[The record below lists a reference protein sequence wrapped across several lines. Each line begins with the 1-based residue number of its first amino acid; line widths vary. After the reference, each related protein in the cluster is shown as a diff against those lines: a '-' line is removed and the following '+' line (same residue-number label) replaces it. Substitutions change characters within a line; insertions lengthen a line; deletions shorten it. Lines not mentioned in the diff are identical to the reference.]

1 MVAFDRPRVTA
12 VLGPT
17 NTGKTHLAIERMCA
31 HSSGMIG
38 FPLRLLAREVYD
50 RVVAI
55 KGADRVALI
64 TGEERIVPKDARWFL
79 CTAESMPME
88 RDVAFVALDEAQLGS
103 DRERGHVF
111 TDRILRAR
119 GREETM
125 ILGSESLR
133 PVLRA
138 LVPGIEIVERPRF
151 STLSYAGAK
160 KLSRLPRRSAIVAF
174 SAEEVYATAEMLRRL
189 RGGAAVVMGALSPR
203 TRNAQVAMFQA
214 GEVDYLVAT
223 DAIGMGL
230 NLDVGHV
237 AFAGLHKFDGQQR
250 RRLRVSEMAQIAG
263 RAGRHQRDGTFG
275 ALSEDGPDAFE
286 PEEVAAIE
294 GHRFPRL
301 DWLYWRNGTPDLS
314 SIDALVASLS
324 QRPDDLALRAA
335 PEALDLKILKRLA
348 EEPGVRDRA
357 RGNVARLW
365 AACGIPDFAKLGLDP
380 HARFV
385 GRVFGYLSQ
394 GHIPH
399 QWFAD
404 EVARLDRTE
413 GDVETIAGRIAAIR
427 SWAYIAQ
434 RPDWLAD
441 PQTWAARTLEIEE
454 RLSDALHL
462 SLTQRF
468 VDKRTTALA
477 KKIGGGVGMLPVEI
491 DAQGEVTIDTHTI
504 GRLDGFRFVVAPDA
518 RAHDKRLLLATAE
531 KRLAGERRRRAE
543 ALIASDDARFA
554 LGDDGT
560 ITVSGLR
567 YLSRSGTAE
576 PVVQSLSN
584 GAEEADNEGSALV
597 VARLSRGTSL
607 ARPQVTLDEA
617 LDCLDPP
624 LRNRVAERLR
634 LWTTATIARTLPA
647 LAALSTA
654 TRAAE
659 AGPVLRSIAAA
670 MEAGAGFAQRLP
682 LRDAVEALSS
692 GQRQW
697 LRRQR
702 ITIGA
707 LDLFDPR
714 LLKPAAQAW
723 RRALLAAYGTP
734 IPAVPPAGA
743 TSLPRGTPGAVPLM
757 GHRALGGQAVRIDL
771 VERVARAAHDA
782 RGANGR
788 TPFAP
793 DPALAVSIGLEPA
806 TIARLMAELGFRP
819 VATLDTAPHYVWR
832 GRPRAKVAAPD
843 PANAFA
849 ALAGL
854 MGR

>member
-79 CTAESMPME
+79 CTAESMPLQ

-125 ILGSESLR
+125 ILGSVSLR

-250 RRLRVSEMAQIAG
+250 RRLRVAEMAQIAG

-275 ALSEDGPDAFE
+275 ALTEEGPDAFE
-286 PEEVAAIE
+286 PEEVTAIE
-294 GHRFPRL
+294 GHRFPKL

-314 SIDALVASLS
+314 GVDALIASLS
-324 QRPDDLALRAA
+324 ERPDDIALRAA
-335 PEALDLKILKRLA
+335 PEALDLKVLKRLA
-348 EEPGVRDRA
+348 EEAGVRDRA

-365 AACGIPDFAKLGLDP
+365 AACGIPDFAKLGIDP

-385 GRVFGYLSQ
+385 GRVFGYLAQ
-394 GHIPH
+394 GFIPH

-427 SWAYIAQ
+427 TWAYIAQ

-441 PQTWAARTLEIEE
+441 PATWAARTLEIEE
-454 RLSDALHL
+454 RLSDALHA

-477 KKIGGGVGMLPVEI
+477 RKIGGGVGALPVEI
-491 DAQGEVTIDTHTI
+491 DQQGEVTIDTHAI
-504 GRLDGFRFVVAPDA
+504 GRLEGFRFVVAPDA
-518 RAHDKRLLLATAE
+518 RASDKRLLLATAE
-531 KRLAGERRRRAE
+531 KRLVGERRRRAE
-543 ALIASDDARFA
+543 AVIVSDDAQIA
-554 LGDDGT
+554 LGEEGAILVDG
-560 ITVSGLR
+560 L
-567 YLSRSGTAE
+567 A
-576 PVVQSLSN
+576 
-584 GAEEADNEGSALV
+584 
-597 VARLSRGTSL
+597 VARLARGTSL
-607 ARPQVTLDEA
+607 ARPQVVLDAA
-617 LDCLDPP
+617 LDCLDAGV
-624 LRNRVAERLR
+624 RARIVERVRRWVGEA
-634 LWTTATIARTLPA
+634 IARVLPA
-647 LAALSTA
+647 VAALSEA
-654 TRAAE
+654 SRAAE
-659 AGPVLRSIAAA
+659 AGPALRSIAAA
-670 MEAGAGFAQRLP
+670 MEAGAGVAERLP
-682 LRDAVEALSS
+682 LREAIEALSA

-697 LRRQR
+697 LRQR
-702 ITIGA
+702 RVTIGA
-707 LDLFDPR
+707 LDLFDAR
-714 LLKPAAQAW
+714 LLKPAAQQW
-723 RRALLAAYGTP
+723 RRALLAANGTP
-734 IPAVPPAGA
+734 PPPAPRAGA
-743 TSLPRGTPGAVPLM
+743 TVLPRGAAGAVPLM
-757 GHRALGGQAVRIDL
+757 GFRAFGAQAVRLDL

-782 RGANGR
+782 RAQKGR
-788 TPFAP
+788 APFAP
-793 DPALAVSIGLEPA
+793 DPALAVSIGLEPG
-806 TIARLMAELGFRP
+806 TLARLMAELGFRP
-819 VATLDTAPHYVWR
+819 VAIDGGAAQYVWR
-832 GRPRAKVAAPD
+832 GRARAKPVAPD

>member
-1 MVAFDRPRVTA
+1 M
-12 VLGPT
+12 LGPT

-55 KGADRVALI
+55 KGAERVALI

-79 CTAESMPME
+79 CTAESMPVLSGRPGRPAE
-88 RDVAFVALDEAQLGS
+88 GPLQQDVAFVALDEAQLGS

-125 ILGSESLR
+125 ILGAESLR

-275 ALSEDGPDAFE
+275 ALTEEGPDAFE

-294 GHRFPRL
+294 GHRFSRL
-301 DWLYWRNGTPDLS
+301 DWLYWRNGIPDLS

-324 QRPDDLALRAA
+324 ERPDDLALRAA

-385 GRVFGYLSQ
+385 GRVFGYLSH

-441 PQTWAARTLEIEE
+441 PQTWAARTLEIEA

-477 KKIGGGVGMLPVEI
+477 KKIGGGVGALPVEI

-504 GRLDGFRFVVAPDA
+504 GRLEGFRFVVAPDA

-543 ALIASDDARFA
+543 ALIASEDTQLA
-554 LGDDGT
+554 LGADETIAADG
-560 ITVSGLR
+560 
-567 YLSRSGTAE
+567 
-576 PVVQSLSN
+576 
-584 GAEEADNEGSALV
+584 LV
-597 VARLSRGTSL
+597 VARLARGTSL
-607 ARPQVTLDEA
+607 ARPQVVLDDA

-624 LRNRVAERLR
+624 LRIRVVERLR
-634 LWTTATIARTLPA
+634 RWTHESIARTLPA
-647 LAALSTA
+647 LAALSEA

-659 AGPVLRSIAAA
+659 AGPALRSIAAA

-682 LRDAVEALSS
+682 LRDAIEALAP
-692 GQRQW
+692 GQRHW
-697 LRRQR
+697 LRQQR

-734 IPAVPPAGA
+734 TPPMPPPGA
-743 TSLPRGTPGAVPLM
+743 TTLPRGAPGAVPLM
-757 GHRALGGQAVRIDL
+757 GFRALGGQAVRIDL

-782 RGANGR
+782 RGAHGR
-788 TPFAP
+788 APFAP
-793 DPALAVSIGLEPA
+793 DPGLAVSIGLEPA
-806 TIARLMAELGFRP
+806 TVARLMAELGFRP
-819 VATLDTAPHYVWR
+819 VAKPDAAPHYVWR
-832 GRPRAKVAAPD
+832 GRARAKVAAPD